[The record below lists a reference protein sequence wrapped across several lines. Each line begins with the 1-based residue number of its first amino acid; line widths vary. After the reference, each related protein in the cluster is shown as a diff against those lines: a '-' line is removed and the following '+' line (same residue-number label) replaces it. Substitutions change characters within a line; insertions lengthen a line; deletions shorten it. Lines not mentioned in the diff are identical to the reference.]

1 MARTTKRKPAAK
13 EVEVYEEPPKP
24 VRLDESVLE
33 EMGAE
38 DCTLQEVAA
47 VMGTS
52 AQSIQNLYGHVVQ
65 RGRDRG
71 NAALRRKMFEKAMG
85 GDVRLLEWLSKN
97 RLGYREKFPEED
109 PNVVFKI
116 QINEVPK

>member
-1 MARTTKRKPAAK
+1 MAE
-13 EVEVYEEPPKP
+13 EVKVLEEPPSVP
-24 VRLDESVLE
+24 ALDQTVLE
-33 EMGAE
+33 DMGAE

-52 AQSIQNLYGHVVQ
+52 PQLVQSLYGHVVQ

-97 RLGYREKFPEED
+97 RLGYRDKFPEED
-109 PNVVFKI
+109 PNVVFNIK
-116 QINEVPK
+116 INEVPK

>member
-1 MARTTKRKPAAK
+1 MGKRKTAD
-13 EVEVYEEPPKP
+13 PKSNQ
-24 VRLDESVLE
+24 VVIIEQNALQRLDESMLE

-52 AQSIQNLYGHVVQ
+52 VEVIENLYGDVVL
-65 RGRDRG
+65 RGRNRG
-71 NAALRRKMFEKAMG
+71 NAALRKRMFEKAIG

-97 RLGYREKFPEED
+97 RLGYRDKFPEED

-116 QINEVPK
+116 NINEVPK

>member
-1 MARTTKRKPAAK
+1 MAKSKTAPVKQSGVCR
-13 EVEVYEEPPKP
+13 VEETPIK
-24 VRLDESVLE
+24 RLDESVLE

-38 DCTLQEVAA
+38 DCTLQEVAS

-52 AQSIQNLYGHVVQ
+52 AEVVQNLYGHVVQ

-97 RLGYREKFPEED
+97 RLGYRDKFPEED

-116 QINEVPK
+116 QINEVPI